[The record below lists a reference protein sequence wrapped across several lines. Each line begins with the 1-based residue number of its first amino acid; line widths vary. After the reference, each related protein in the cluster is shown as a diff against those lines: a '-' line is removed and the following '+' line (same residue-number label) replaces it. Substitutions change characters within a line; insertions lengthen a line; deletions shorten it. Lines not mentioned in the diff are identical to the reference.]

1 MDKNIKQVLEDTE
14 LSDKAKRVYQDM
26 HKLYGYKKTFVTIS
40 DLVKM
45 IHKNRKNTCDTLEEL
60 EDAGY
65 IRIQN
70 FGQGKTRAYTVL
82 KHL

>member
-14 LSDKAKRVYQDM
+14 LSNKAKRVYQDM

-45 IHKNRKNTCDTLEEL
+45 IHENTKLRARQNKSLYSLKTFIKNKR
-60 EDAGY
+60 
-65 IRIQN
+65 R
-70 FGQGKTRAYTVL
+70 VV
-82 KHL
+82 